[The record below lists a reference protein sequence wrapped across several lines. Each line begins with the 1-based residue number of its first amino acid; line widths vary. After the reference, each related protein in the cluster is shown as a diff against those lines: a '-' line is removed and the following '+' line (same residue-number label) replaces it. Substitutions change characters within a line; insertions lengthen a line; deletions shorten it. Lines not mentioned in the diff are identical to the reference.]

1 MSERYRRTIGT
12 VGIAAGAL
20 LAAPLISLLG
30 SPVAGADPDVTTLGP
45 YDVDGSISYIDN
57 FFGIDFIP
65 TDAGLTLLG

>member
-30 SPVAGADPDVTTLGP
+30 SPSPAQT
-45 YDVDGSISYIDN
+45 
-57 FFGIDFIP
+57 P
-65 TDAGLTLLG
+65 T

>member
-30 SPVAGADPDVTTLGP
+30 SPVAGADPT
-45 YDVDGSISYIDN
+45 
-57 FFGIDFIP
+57 
-65 TDAGLTLLG
+65 